1 MTPPQKLNALFEL
14 MRLDRPVGTLLLLW
28 PTLTALWLAAE
39 GLPAVSILS
48 AFVLGTFI
56 MRAAGCVANDIV
68 DRNIDPYVERTK
80 SRPLA
85 DGQVIP
91 IPEQKSR

>member
-1 MTPPQKLNALFEL
+1 MIRPQKFNAIIEL

-39 GLPAVSILS
+39 AVPAFWILCT
-48 AFVLGTFI
+48 FIVGTFV

-68 DRNIDPYVERTK
+68 DRHIDPFVERTK

-85 DGQVIP
+85 TAA
-91 IPEQKSR
+91 